1 MPSGEE
7 EGDAN
12 KGQSDSVAKEQEK
25 YEVAVRFI
33 KETMSRISYS
43 VKNVK
48 VSLAFYMLVLGL
60 NFFSRRIFLET
71 LGNELVGLSETVMG
85 YIGFLN
91 LAEMGISVAIANV
104 LYGPLFRGDREQV
117 TELVSLLGWLFR
129 LVGIV
134 IGAAGVILAAFIPW
148 IFAKEIEGG
157 LAVGVIYAAYLT
169 FLTTTL
175 LSYLVNYKQNL
186 LVADQKG
193 YVVARVFN
201 LSLIAKVLL
210 QMALLKWCGAGY
222 LTWLALEVAF
232 GVVFAVWLEVR
243 IREVYP
249 WLRSSLR
256 LGRSVVRKY
265 REVFAGVRR
274 IFAHRI
280 AGFAL
285 VQSDKLVISQILTLT
300 DVTFYTNYSII
311 IARVTTFLTGTL
323 QNSYAGVGN
332 LVAEG
337 DRDKIRL
344 VFWQFNAMYFWIG
357 GTLAFAFYRLINPFI
372 QLWLPPERYAL
383 YSAPVVLL
391 LVGTLFI
398 GVVRQTVQ
406 YFLNAYGLYHDV
418 WAAWTEA
425 GLNVVLSIWGCLH
438 FGVPGVVLGTFVS
451 TGLAM
456 LIWKPYFLYRRGF
469 RESSREYWLTLLK
482 YLTILAASWL
492 LTTWAAGLGWLPE
505 ADSWTGWIGQAASLP
520 MLYACVCGGALWIT
534 SKGMRDFVRL
544 VAGLVRKKRV

>member
-1 MPSGEE
+1 
-7 EGDAN
+7 
-12 KGQSDSVAKEQEK
+12 
-25 YEVAVRFI
+25 
-33 KETMSRISYS
+33 
-43 VKNVK
+43 
-48 VSLAFYMLVLGL
+48 
-60 NFFSRRIFLET
+60 
-71 LGNELVGLSETVMG
+71 
-85 YIGFLN
+85 
-91 LAEMGISVAIANV
+91 
-104 LYGPLFRGDREQV
+104 
-117 TELVSLLGWLFR
+117 
-129 LVGIV
+129 
-134 IGAAGVILAAFIPW
+134 
-148 IFAKEIEGG
+148 
-157 LAVGVIYAAYLT
+157 
-169 FLTTTL
+169 
-175 LSYLVNYKQNL
+175 
-186 LVADQKG
+186 
-193 YVVARVFN
+193 
-201 LSLIAKVLL
+201 
-210 QMALLKWCGAGY
+210 
-222 LTWLALEVAF
+222 
-232 GVVFAVWLEVR
+232 
-243 IREVYP
+243 VYP
-249 WLRSSLR
+249 WLRSSPK
-256 LGRSVVRKY
+256 LGRSVMKQY
-265 REVFAGVRR
+265 REVFAGVKR

-285 VQSDKLVISQILTLT
+285 LESDKLVISQIMTLP

-337 DRDKIRL
+337 DRNKIRL

-398 GVVRQTVQ
+398 AIVRQTVQ

-469 RESSREYWLTLLK
+469 RESSREYWMTILK
-482 YLTILAASWL
+482 YLAILALAWL
-492 LTTWAAGLGWLPE
+492 LTSWTAALGWLPKP
-505 ADSWTGWIGQAASLP
+505 DSWIGWTIQALVLP
-520 MLYACVCGGALWIT
+520 LLYACVSGVALWFA
-534 SKGMRDFVRL
+534 SKGMRNFVDL
-544 VAGLVRKKRV
+544 LSNLVRKAMRFKDAK